1 MTLEEVQKEM
11 VLCKEELAK
20 VPAIERRLH
29 YLMGMEEVLKGQKEE
44 KNKPDLKV
52 ANK

>member
-1 MTLEEVQKEM
+1 MTLQEVQKEI

-29 YLMGMEEVLKGQKEE
+29 HLMGMEEVLKGQEEE
-44 KNKPDLKV
+44 KNKPELKV